1 MLLFSTLG
9 ASFFHTSAGKLS
21 AQMRIYQP
29 QVAKGLPFFGQLVV
43 GKLAWKSQSKT
54 MGGTDYQYPSFRKTH
69 METERKTH
77 MNHGGY

>member
-54 MGGTDYQYPSFRKTH
+54 MGGTDRVPFIGKLTWKLRGKLT
-69 METERKTH
+69 
-77 MNHGGY
+77 

>member
-9 ASFFHTSAGKLS
+9 ACFFHTSAGKLS

-54 MGGTDYQYPSFRKTH
+54 MGGISTLLFGKLTWKLRGKLT
-69 METERKTH
+69 
-77 MNHGGY
+77 